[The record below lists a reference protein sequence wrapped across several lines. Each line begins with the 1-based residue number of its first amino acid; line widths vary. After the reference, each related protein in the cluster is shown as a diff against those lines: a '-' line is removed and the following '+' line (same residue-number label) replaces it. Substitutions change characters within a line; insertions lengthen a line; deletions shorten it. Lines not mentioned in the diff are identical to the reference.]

1 MNRSKE
7 IIRVSFMGIFA
18 NVILVAVKAVVGFAS
33 NSTAI
38 ILDAVNNLSDA
49 LSSVITIVGTR
60 LARKSADKEHP
71 FGHGRIEYI
80 TSFIVA
86 ILVIAAGVSSL
97 KESVEKII
105 TPPVTNYS
113 AATIAVIS
121 AGIIAKLLIGNYFIK
136 KGREL
141 NSGSLSASGTDAN
154 GDALISVATLIS
166 VLVSMLFNVELDG
179 ILGAVISAFI
189 IKTGISIVTQTV
201 SDIIGVRIDSEL
213 ANGII
218 DTVCS
223 FPGIRGAYDMTIHSY
238 GPEEYL
244 GSLHVEVDDDM
255 TIREFDALTREIV
268 NTVYSRYG
276 VYLTIGVYASSDT
289 EKTTKEIHTAVHEVI
304 SNYAAVLQ
312 EHGFYFKK
320 EDGSVT
326 FDLLVDF
333 SEPDPE
339 GLLDRIRKELEERFP
354 GYTFNINL
362 DKDFGE

>member
-1 MNRSKE
+1 MGRE
-7 IIRVSFMGIFA
+7 IIRVSFTGILA
-18 NVILVAVKAVVGFAS
+18 NIALVAVKAAVGIAA

-71 FGHGRIEYI
+71 YGHGRVEYV
-80 TSFIVA
+80 TSFIIA
-86 ILVIAAGVSSL
+86 IIVMTAGVSSF
-97 KESVEKII
+97 KESIGKII
-105 TPPVTNYS
+105 DPPVTNFS
-113 AATIAVIS
+113 AWTIAAIS
-121 AGIIAKLLIGNYFIK
+121 ASIAAKLLIGSYFIR

-154 GDALISVATLIS
+154 GDALISIATLIS
-166 VLVSMLFNVELDG
+166 VLISMLFRIELDG

-189 IKTGISIVTQTV
+189 IKTGYGIITQTV
-201 SDIIGVRIDSEL
+201 SDIIGVRIDSKL
-213 ANGII
+213 AEGIKN
-218 DTVCS
+218 TVCS

-244 GSLHVEVDDDM
+244 GSLHVEVDDNM
-255 TIREFDALTREIV
+255 TVREFDALTREIV
-268 NTVYSRYG
+268 NRVYSLYG

-289 EKTTKEIHTAVHEVI
+289 EKTTKEIHSAVHEVI
-304 SNYAAVLQ
+304 SGYAAVLQ
-312 EHGFYFKK
+312 EHGFYLRK
-320 EDGSVT
+320 EDNTVT

-339 GLLDRIRKELEERFP
+339 GLLDHIRNELKERFP
-354 GYTFNINL
+354 DYTFNINI